1 MNNQINQTNQISE
14 SYYQVGGSLPVNAP
28 NYVPRKADE
37 DLFQFLKR
45 GEFCYVL
52 NSRQMGKSSLQV
64 RTMQR
69 LMAENIV
76 CAAID
81 ISEIGN
87 RGVTPEQW
95 YAGILRIL
103 ENNLHLSEYV
113 NIRTWWRE
121 REMLSPVQKFSE
133 FIEKIIL
140 PNIPGKIVIFIDEI
154 DSILSL
160 NFSVNDFLALIRSCY
175 NKRAFDPTYNR
186 LTFVLLGV
194 STPADLQQS
203 STDLSSTPFNI
214 GQPIELTGFQI
225 NETGPLLTGLQP
237 ICHQPDLLTELM
249 AKILYWTGGQPF
261 LTQKVCKLLR
271 ENGELITDIESQ
283 LRDLIFTKIINNW
296 ESQDIPQHLKT
307 IRDRL
312 LIKDDQ
318 MIKRLGLYEKI
329 LEQTAVVWESTPEYL
344 QLQLAGI
351 VVKNG
356 NKLVIANQIYRQIFP
371 LDWVKNELAK
381 IPPYAANLELW
392 ISSDQQDKTALL
404 QDEDLEIA
412 LTWAK
417 NKNLRNIDF
426 QYLTASQNF
435 ALENQY
441 QHLKRAQWETKFV
454 ELQVKNAR
462 KKARSFVK
470 VGSLILAISLII
482 SGLSSWL
489 SYRQLK
495 RAKISQEIEE
505 NSTDALLLAMFKNTE
520 NQQSILDAL
529 PPAIL
534 AGAKLDNLVNQQTPI
549 DQYPA
554 TRPLLALQIILD
566 HLHNHPQ
573 FSQEFPS
580 QQQRQLIGHKG
591 AVTSLD
597 FSQDGQFLVS
607 SGIDDQI
614 MLWHSQ
620 GEKIRQ
626 WSASQKSVKYVLFSQ
641 DSQYILSVGDLNS
654 IKLWDLAGKK
664 MTELTINLGP
674 ISSVSLSDRYLAIA
688 SLTGEIWLGEIV
700 RQDDQVAIKPVST
713 IKNQELIK
721 TIKFNENG
729 EILATLD
736 GKSNLQL
743 WNLSKLSSKSTP
755 KKLAESIVSIA
766 FSPTDPNIL
775 LTSNTNGLMQFW
787 QVTDS
792 KLVNQF
798 ATLYLDTRLINLS
811 HDSAYLATVGID
823 RRVRLWNLSGRQVAQ
838 YDFSEN
844 LIDLD
849 FHPQQ
854 QLLAIAGSDGKIF
867 LRSVKTLSELLTEAC
882 TFFQNTPE
890 RSPQVLTV
898 CKDYQKN

>member
-1 MNNQINQTNQISE
+1 
-14 SYYQVGGSLPVNAP
+14 
-28 NYVPRKADE
+28 
-37 DLFQFLKR
+37 
-45 GEFCYVL
+45 
-52 NSRQMGKSSLQV
+52 
-64 RTMQR
+64 
-69 LMAENIV
+69 
-76 CAAID
+76 
-81 ISEIGN
+81 
-87 RGVTPEQW
+87 
-95 YAGILRIL
+95 
-103 ENNLHLSEYV
+103 
-113 NIRTWWRE
+113 
-121 REMLSPVQKFSE
+121 
-133 FIEKIIL
+133 
-140 PNIPGKIVIFIDEI
+140 
-154 DSILSL
+154 
-160 NFSVNDFLALIRSCY
+160 
-175 NKRAFDPTYNR
+175 
-186 LTFVLLGV
+186 
-194 STPADLQQS
+194 
-203 STDLSSTPFNI
+203 
-214 GQPIELTGFQI
+214 
-225 NETGPLLTGLQP
+225 
-237 ICHQPDLLTELM
+237 
-249 AKILYWTGGQPF
+249 
-261 LTQKVCKLLR
+261 
-271 ENGELITDIESQ
+271 

-296 ESQDIPQHLKT
+296 EAQDIPQHLKT
-307 IRDRL
+307 IQDRL

-329 LEQTAVVWESTPEYL
+329 LETGAVVWDSTPEYL

-371 LDWVKNELAK
+371 LDWVKDELAK
-381 IPPYAANLELW
+381 IPPYAENLGLW
-392 ISSDQQDKTALL
+392 MSSDQQNKTALL

-412 LTWAK
+412 LAWAK
-417 NKNLRNIDF
+417 DKNLRNIDF

-435 ALENQY
+435 ALET
-441 QHLKRAQWETKFV
+441 QHQNLKRARWETKFV
-454 ELQVKNAR
+454 ELQVNNAK
-462 KKARSFVK
+462 KKASFLVK
-470 VGSLILAISLII
+470 VGSLILALSLIL

-489 SYRQLK
+489 SYHQLK

-566 HLHNHPQ
+566 HLHNNPQ
-573 FSQEFPS
+573 FSQQFPTD
-580 QQQRQLIGHKG
+580 QKQKQLIGHQG
-591 AVTSLD
+591 AVTSLN

-607 SGIDDQI
+607 GGIDDQI
-614 MLWHSQ
+614 ILWNLQ

-626 WSASQKSVKYVLFSQ
+626 WSAQQKAVKHVLFSQ
-641 DSQYILSVGDLNS
+641 DSQYILTVGDLNS
-654 IKLWDLAGKK
+654 IKVWDLTGKK

-688 SLTGEIWLGEIV
+688 SLTGEIWLGDMV
-700 RQDDQVAIKPVST
+700 RKNDQVEIKPVSI

-721 TIKFNENG
+721 RINFNQNG

-743 WNLSKLSSKSTP
+743 SNLSKLASYKTSKQ
-755 KKLAESIVSIA
+755 LAESIVSMT
-766 FSPTDPNIL
+766 FSPTDTNIL
-775 LTSNTNGLMQFW
+775 LTANTNGLMQFW
-787 QVTDS
+787 QINNS

-798 ATLYLDTRLINLS
+798 ATLYLDTRLIKLS

-838 YDFSEN
+838 YEFAEN

-849 FHPQQ
+849 FHSQQ
-854 QLLAIAGSDGKIF
+854 QLLAIAGSEGKIF

-890 RSPQVLTV
+890 RSPQVLKV

>member
-1 MNNQINQTNQISE
+1 MNNQINHTNQISE

-37 DLFQFLKR
+37 DLFQFLQK

-69 LMAENIV
+69 LMAEGIV

-121 REMLSPVQKFSE
+121 REMLPPVQKFSE

-140 PNIPGKIVIFIDEI
+140 TNIPDKIVIFIDEI

-175 NKRAFDPTYNR
+175 NKRAFDPAYNR

-203 STDLSSTPFNI
+203 SSDLSSTPFNI
-214 GQPIELTGFQI
+214 GQPIELTGFQLA
-225 NETGPLLTGLQP
+225 ETGPLLTGLQA
-237 ICHQPDLLTELM
+237 ICSGSAIQELM
-249 AKILYWTGGQPF
+249 TKILDWTGGQPF

-296 ESQDIPQHLKT
+296 EAQDVPQHLKT
-307 IRDRL
+307 IQDRL
-312 LIKDDQ
+312 LIKDDH

-329 LEQTAVVWESTPEYL
+329 LEKGAVVWDSTPEYL

-356 NKLVIANQIYRQIFP
+356 NKLMIANQIYRQIFP
-371 LDWVKNELAK
+371 LDWVKDELAK
-381 IPPYAANLELW
+381 IPPYAENLGLW
-392 ISSDQQDKTALL
+392 MSSDQQDKTALL

-417 NKNLRNIDF
+417 DKNLRNIDF

-435 ALENQY
+435 ALET
-441 QHLKRAQWETKFV
+441 QHQNLKRARWETKFV
-454 ELQVKNAR
+454 ELQVNNAR
-462 KKARSFVK
+462 KKANFLVK
-470 VGSLILAISLII
+470 VGSLILAVSLIL

-495 RAKISQEIEE
+495 RAEISQEIEE

-534 AGAKLDNLVNQQTPI
+534 AGAKLDNLVNHQTPI

-566 HLHNHPQ
+566 HLHNNPQ
-573 FSQEFPS
+573 FSPQFS
-580 QQQRQLIGHKG
+580 TNQQRQLSGHEG
-591 AVTSLD
+591 AVTSLS

-607 SGIDDQI
+607 GGIDDQI
-614 MLWHSQ
+614 ILWNLQ

-626 WSASQKSVKYVLFSQ
+626 WSAQQKAVKHVLFAQ
-641 DSQYILSVGDLNS
+641 DSQYILTVGDLNS
-654 IKLWDLAGKK
+654 IKVWDLTGKK

-700 RQDDQVAIKPVST
+700 RQDDRVTIKPVST
-713 IKNQELIK
+713 VKNQELIK
-721 TIKFNENG
+721 RINFNQNG
-729 EILATLD
+729 DFLATLD

-743 WNLSKLSSKSTP
+743 SNLSKLASQKAP
-755 KKLAESIVSIA
+755 KQLAESIVSMT
-766 FSPTDPNIL
+766 FSPTDTNIL
-775 LTSNTNGLMQFW
+775 LTANTNGLMQFW
-787 QVTDS
+787 QINNS

-798 ATLYLDTRLINLS
+798 ATLYLDTRLIKLS

-838 YDFSEN
+838 YEFGEN

-854 QLLAIAGSDGKIF
+854 QLLAIAGSEGKIF